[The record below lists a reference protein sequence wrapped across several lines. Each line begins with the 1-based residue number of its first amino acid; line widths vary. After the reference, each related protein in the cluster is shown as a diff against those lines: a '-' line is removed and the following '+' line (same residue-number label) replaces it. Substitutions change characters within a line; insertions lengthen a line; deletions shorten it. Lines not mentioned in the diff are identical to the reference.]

1 MKVKSQTTGQVQ
13 IGKNMSK
20 SINKL
25 NKYTKVTENPNYSVW
40 CEMKRRCTNPNRH
53 NYKYYGGR
61 GIKVC
66 DRWINSFDNFCADM
80 GERPKGFEI
89 DRIDNSKGYE
99 PSNCRWVSHRD
110 NTLNRSAYGSSKV
123 KNVRFNKGK
132 YEAGLRRFGKYIYL
146 GRFDNIIQATNA
158 VRNYES

>member
-25 NKYTKVTENPNYSVW
+25 NKYTKVTENPSYSVW
-40 CEMKRRCTNPNRH
+40 CEMKRRCLDKNRH

-66 DRWINSFDNFCADM
+66 DRWLNSFDNFYNDM
-80 GERPKGFEI
+80 GEQPKGFEI
-89 DRIDNSKGYE
+89 DRIDNNKNYT
-99 PSNCRWVSHRD
+99 PDNCRWIDHRA
-110 NTLNRSAYGSSKV
+110 NTLNRNAYGVSGI
-123 KNVRFNKGK
+123 KNVRFNRGK
-132 YEAGLRRFGKYIYL
+132 YEAGLRRFGKFIYL
-146 GRFDNIIQATNA
+146 GRYETMELARNA
-158 VRNYES
+158 VINYED